1 MVRAIEGLDAPARVP
16 GTAAAAD
23 STLTSS
29 RQLSSG
35 FRLLRRLRGERKAMV
50 GLVIIALLGLIAI
63 LGPVLAPY
71 HPDNDNFGMLQQ
83 PSLQH
88 PMGTDSFGRDLC
100 SRLIIGTRV
109 SFTVGV
115 LAATIA
121 VVVGG
126 LLGITAGYYGG
137 WVDSLT
143 SRAVDLLWAFPVIIL
158 AVALVAMFGAG
169 FHNVVIAIAL
179 AYVDDFARIVRGE
192 TLSLR
197 EQDFTL
203 AARAL
208 GARDREVML
217 RHIGPNLVAPLT
229 VQLSFAVGLGI
240 LAESTLTYLG
250 LGVNPTTP
258 TWGLALNEGRDFI
271 RQAWWISV
279 FPGLAIVMTVMA
291 LNLLGDGLRD
301 ALDVRGVSDTG

>member
-1 MVRAIEGLDAPARVP
+1 MARSIPAVDAAIRVS
-16 GTAAAAD
+16 GSIAAAD

-29 RQLSSG
+29 RQLSPG
-35 FRLLRRLRGERKAMV
+35 FRLLRRLRGEHKAII
-50 GLVIIALLGLIAI
+50 GLVIIALLALIAI
-63 LGPVLAPY
+63 FGPLVAPY
-71 HPDNDNFGMLQQ
+71 HPDNDDFGMLQQ

-88 PMGTDSFGRDLC
+88 PMGTDSFGRDLF
-100 SRLIIGTRV
+100 SRVIVGTRV
-109 SFTVGV
+109 SFTVGF
-115 LAATIA
+115 LAAAIA
-121 VVVGG
+121 GVVGG

-137 WVDSLT
+137 WVDSVT

-197 EQDFTL
+197 EQDFTM

-208 GARDREVML
+208 GARDRAVMV
-217 RHIGPNLVAPLT
+217 RHVGPNLVAPFT

-258 TWGLALNEGRDFI
+258 TWGLALNEGRDFV

-279 FPGLAIVMTVMA
+279 FPGLAIVITVMA

-301 ALDVRGVSDTG
+301 ALDVRGVSDA

>member
-1 MVRAIEGLDAPARVP
+1 MPATTVAPGEVTREPSVATTLEPQRERST
-16 GTAAAAD
+16 GT
-23 STLTSS
+23 
-29 RQLSSG
+29 
-35 FRLLRRLRGERKAMV
+35 RLWRRLRRERKAMA
-50 GLVIIALLGLIAI
+50 GLVVIVVLVFVALF
-63 LGPVLAPY
+63 GPLLAPY
-71 HPDNDNFGMLQQ
+71 DPDNDDFELLEP

-88 PMGTDSFGRDLC
+88 PMGTDSFGRDLF

-109 SFTVGV
+109 SVSVGF
-115 LAATIA
+115 LAAGIA
-121 VVVGG
+121 LVVGG
-126 LLGITAGYYGG
+126 TLGLVAGYYGG
-137 WVDSLT
+137 WIDSVT

-158 AVALVAMFGAG
+158 AVALVAIFGAG
-169 FHNVVIAIAL
+169 FHNVVIAIAI

-192 TLSLR
+192 TLSFR

-208 GARDREVML
+208 GARDREVMG

-250 LGVNPTTP
+250 LGMNPTTP
-258 TWGLALNEGRDFI
+258 TWGLAINEGRDFV

-279 FPGLAIVMTVMA
+279 FPGLAIVITVMA

-301 ALDVRGVSDTG
+301 ALDVRGVSDSG

>member
-1 MVRAIEGLDAPARVP
+1 MARSLPAERVTSGAVPEEAPA
-16 GTAAAAD
+16 A
-23 STLTSS
+23 SLTTEKT
-29 RQLSSG
+29 RTTG
-35 FRLLRRLRGERKAMV
+35 ARLWRRLRGERKALA
-50 GLVIIALLGLIAI
+50 GLIIIAILALIAI
-63 LGPVLAPY
+63 FGPFLAPY
-71 HPDNDNFGMLQQ
+71 DPDNDDFELLEP
-83 PSLQH
+83 PSLEH
-88 PMGTDSFGRDLC
+88 PMGTDSFGRDLF
-100 SRLIIGTRV
+100 SRVIVGTRV
-109 SFTVGV
+109 SFTVGF
-115 LAATIA
+115 LAAGIA
-121 VVVGG
+121 ILVGG
-126 LLGITAGYYGG
+126 SLGLIAGYYGG
-137 WVDSLT
+137 WIDSVT

-158 AVALVAMFGAG
+158 AVALVAIFGAG
-169 FHNVVIAIAL
+169 FLNVVVAIAI

-197 EQDFTL
+197 EHDFTL

-208 GARDREVML
+208 GARDREVMG

-240 LAESTLTYLG
+240 LAESSLTYLG

-279 FPGLAIVMTVMA
+279 FPGLAIVITVMA

>member
-1 MVRAIEGLDAPARVP
+1 MARSVPAIGAPPGEGAQELSGAASRTARER
-16 GTAAAAD
+16 
-23 STLTSS
+23 ST
-29 RQLSSG
+29 G
-35 FRLLRRLRGERKAMV
+35 ARLWRRLRGERKAIA
-50 GLVIIALLGLIAI
+50 GLVIIAVLALIA
-63 LGPVLAPY
+63 LFGPLLAPY
-71 HPDNDNFGMLQQ
+71 DPDNDDFELLEP

-88 PMGTDSFGRDLC
+88 LMGTDSFGRDLF
-100 SRLIIGTRV
+100 SRLLIGTRV
-109 SFTVGV
+109 SFSVGF
-115 LAATIA
+115 LAAGIA
-121 VVVGG
+121 LLVGG
-126 LLGITAGYYGG
+126 SLGLIAGYYGG
-137 WVDSLT
+137 WVDSIT

-158 AVALVAMFGAG
+158 AVALVAIFGAG
-169 FHNVVIAIAL
+169 FHNVVIAIAI

-192 TLSLR
+192 TLSFR

-203 AARAL
+203 AARTL
-208 GARDREVML
+208 GARDREVMG

-258 TWGLALNEGRDFI
+258 TWGLAINEGRDFV

-279 FPGLAIVMTVMA
+279 FPGLAIVITVMA

-301 ALDVRGVSDTG
+301 ALDVRGVSD

>member
-1 MVRAIEGLDAPARVP
+1 
-16 GTAAAAD
+16 
-23 STLTSS
+23 
-29 RQLSSG
+29 
-35 FRLLRRLRGERKAMV
+35 LRRLRGEHKAIV
-50 GLVIIALLGLIAI
+50 GLVIIALLALVAI
-63 LGPVLAPY
+63 FGPMVAPY
-71 HPDNDNFGMLQQ
+71 HPDSDDFGMLQQ

-88 PMGTDSFGRDLC
+88 PMGTDSFGRDLF
-100 SRLIIGTRV
+100 SRVIIGTRV
-109 SFTVGV
+109 SFTVGF
-115 LAATIA
+115 LAAAIA
-121 VVVGG
+121 VVAGG

-179 AYVDDFARIVRGE
+179 AYIDDFARIVRGE

-197 EQDFTL
+197 EQDFTM

-208 GARDREVML
+208 GARDREVMV

-258 TWGLALNEGRDFI
+258 TWGLALNEGRDFV

-279 FPGLAIVMTVMA
+279 FPGLAIVITVMA

-301 ALDVRGVSDTG
+301 ALDVQGVSDV

>member
-1 MVRAIEGLDAPARVP
+1 MARSIQAVDATGRVSETS
-16 GTAAAAD
+16 TAADA
-23 STLTSS
+23 TLTSS
-29 RQLSSG
+29 RQQSSG
-35 FRLLRRLRGERKAMV
+35 FRLLRRLRGEHKAIV
-50 GLVIIALLGLIAI
+50 GLVIIALLALIAI
-63 LGPVLAPY
+63 FGPMVAPY
-71 HPDNDNFGMLQQ
+71 HPDNDDFGMLLQ

-88 PMGTDSFGRDLC
+88 PMGTDSFGRDLF
-100 SRLIIGTRV
+100 SRLIVGTRV
-109 SFTVGV
+109 SFTVGF
-115 LAATIA
+115 LAAAIA
-121 VVVGG
+121 IVVGG

-137 WVDSLT
+137 WVDSVT

-197 EQDFTL
+197 EQDFTM

-208 GARDREVML
+208 GARDREVMV

-258 TWGLALNEGRDFI
+258 TWGLALNEGRDFV

-279 FPGLAIVMTVMA
+279 FPGLAIVITVMA

-301 ALDVRGVSDTG
+301 ALDVRGVSDV

>member
-1 MVRAIEGLDAPARVP
+1 MARMIEAVDAPHGVSESAS
-16 GTAAAAD
+16 AAV
-23 STLTSS
+23 SSLTSA
-29 RQLSSG
+29 RQQTTG
-35 FRLLRRLRGERKAMV
+35 FRLLRRLLGERKALV
-50 GLVIIALLGLIAI
+50 GLVIIALLALVAI
-63 LGPVLAPY
+63 FGPFLAPY
-71 HPDNDNFGMLQQ
+71 HPDSDDFGLLQP

-88 PMGTDSFGRDLC
+88 PMGTDSFGRDLF
-100 SRLIIGTRV
+100 SRVIIGTRV
-109 SFTVGV
+109 SFTVGF

-121 VVVGG
+121 LLVGG
-126 LLGITAGYYGG
+126 SLGLVAGYYGG
-137 WVDSLT
+137 WVDSVT

-192 TLSLR
+192 SLSLR
-197 EQDFTL
+197 KQDFTM

-208 GARDREVML
+208 GARDRAVMV
-217 RHIGPNLVAPLT
+217 RHVGPNLVAPFT

-258 TWGLALNEGRDFI
+258 TWGLALNEGRDFV

-279 FPGLAIVMTVMA
+279 FPGLAIVITVMA

-301 ALDVRGVSDTG
+301 ALDVRGVSDA

>member
-1 MVRAIEGLDAPARVP
+1 
-16 GTAAAAD
+16 
-23 STLTSS
+23 
-29 RQLSSG
+29 
-35 FRLLRRLRGERKAMV
+35 LLGERKAIV
-50 GLVIIALLGLIAI
+50 GLVIIALLALVAI
-63 LGPVLAPY
+63 LGPFLAPY
-71 HPDNDNFGMLQQ
+71 HPDRDDFGLLQP

-88 PMGTDSFGRDLC
+88 PMGTDSFGRDLF
-100 SRLIIGTRV
+100 SRVIIGTRV
-109 SFTVGV
+109 SFTVGF
-115 LAATIA
+115 LAAAIA
-121 VVVGG
+121 LLVGG
-126 LLGITAGYYGG
+126 SLGLVAGYYGG
-137 WVDSLT
+137 WVDSVT

-158 AVALVAMFGAG
+158 AVALVAIFGAG
-169 FHNVVIAIAL
+169 FSNVVLAISL

-197 EQDFTL
+197 EEDFTL

-208 GARDREVML
+208 GARDREVMG
-217 RHIGPNLVAPLT
+217 RHIGPNLIAPVT

-279 FPGLAIVMTVMA
+279 FPGLAIVITVMA

-301 ALDVRGVSDTG
+301 ALDVRGVSDA

>member
-1 MVRAIEGLDAPARVP
+1 MARSIQAVDATIRVS
-16 GTAAAAD
+16 GTSTATD
-23 STLTSS
+23 STLTSA
-29 RQLSSG
+29 RQQSSG
-35 FRLLRRLRGERKAMV
+35 GRLLRRLRGEHKAIV
-50 GLVIIALLGLIAI
+50 GLVIIALLALIAI
-63 LGPVLAPY
+63 IGPMVTPY
-71 HPDNDNFGMLQQ
+71 HPDNDDFGMLQQ

-88 PMGTDSFGRDLC
+88 PMGTDSFGRDLF
-100 SRLIIGTRV
+100 SRLIVGTRV
-109 SFTVGV
+109 SFTVGF
-115 LAATIA
+115 LAAAIA
-121 VVVGG
+121 GVVGG

-143 SRAVDLLWAFPVIIL
+143 SRVVVLLWAFPVIIL

-192 TLSLR
+192 TLGLR
-197 EQDFTL
+197 EQDFAM

-208 GARDREVML
+208 GARDREVMA
-217 RHIGPNLVAPLT
+217 RHIGPNLVAPFT

-258 TWGLALNEGRDFI
+258 TWGLALNEGRDFV

-279 FPGLAIVMTVMA
+279 FPGLAIVITVMA

-301 ALDVRGVSDTG
+301 ALDVRGVSDV